1 MRVVAMRAA
10 VGIAASMALCALIIQ
25 VFESSGSTTE
35 LLRSRGI
42 ERLDTSAPKSPI
54 QYWGLGGIGRARKWG
69 PSPYRSIVTF
79 RSHKGGKAHHAKLIH
94 LKHNAELEREAAG
107 FFPAP
112 PSERD
117 ELPVS
122 AKANLLRRHMEAGLF
137 DKEDAS
143 APMGTHFVISP
154 DHPQYVRSEEVA
166 APTDQTRNEEE
177 PGEAAGAKQPVRARS
192 TQHDLSESV
201 TPREAM
207 GTHFISSPMRPEEQG
222 RTGGARQET
231 NGDATM
237 GTHFITSPDHPAQ
250 QRESARRTQHDLS
263 ESVTPREAMGTH
275 FISSPT
281 RPEEQGRAGGARQET
296 DGAASVSTHS
306 SVSIRDAGGM
316 GTHFISSP
324 PHAEAQASKP
334 EGPASLVFSPE
345 EGAAAEGPAAVGAA
359 MASSSSTTMT
369 HEPRNAGALDDNE
382 DAEQDGSAAMG
393 THFTHSPERAAAQG
407 EASGVAVEEAAAP
420 RGVAGAHVHS
430 SDDEVAEFGTHFIGS
445 KNVFVARGK
454 TSDTHT
460 AWAASSQK
468 SAYSRALLLLE

>member
-1 MRVVAMRAA
+1 MTSRNDVAMRAA
-10 VGIAASMALCALIIQ
+10 VGIAASLALCALIIQ
-25 VFESSGSTTE
+25 VFESRGSTTE
-35 LLRSRGI
+35 LLRSRGF
-42 ERLDTSAPKSPI
+42 ERLDPSAPKSPI

-79 RSHKGGKAHHAKLIH
+79 RPHKGGKAHHAKLIH

-107 FFPAP
+107 FFP
-112 PSERD
+112 SERD
-117 ELPVS
+117 ELRRLPMG
-122 AKANLLRRHMEAGLF
+122 AKANILRRHMEAGLF

-154 DHPQYVRSEEVA
+154 DHPQYVRGEEVA
-166 APTDQTRNEEE
+166 AHRDGMRNEEE
-177 PGEAAGAKQPVRARS
+177 ARETAGAQ
-192 TQHDLSESV
+192 Q
-201 TPREAM
+201 
-207 GTHFISSPMRPEEQG
+207 PMRT
-222 RTGGARQET
+222 R
-231 NGDATM
+231 
-237 GTHFITSPDHPAQ
+237 S
-250 QRESARRTQHDLS
+250 TQHDLS

-324 PHAEAQASKP
+324 EHPEAQA

-345 EGAAAEGPAAVGAA
+345 EGAAAVGGPAAVGAA
-359 MASSSSTTMT
+359 MASSSTTTMT
-369 HEPRNAGALDDNE
+369 HETRNAGALDDNE

-393 THFTHSPERAAAQG
+393 THFIHSPERPAAQG
-407 EASGVAVEEAAAP
+407 EASGVAGEEAAAP

-454 TSDTHT
+454 TPDTRT
-460 AWAASSQK
+460 AWASSSQK
-468 SAYSRALLLLE
+468 SA

>member
-10 VGIAASMALCALIIQ
+10 VGIAASLALCALIIQ

-154 DHPQYVRSEEVA
+154 DHPQ
-166 APTDQTRNEEE
+166 
-177 PGEAAGAKQPVRARS
+177 
-192 TQHDLSESV
+192 
-201 TPREAM
+201 
-207 GTHFISSPMRPEEQG
+207 
-222 RTGGARQET
+222 
-231 NGDATM
+231 
-237 GTHFITSPDHPAQ
+237 
-250 QRESARRTQHDLS
+250 
-263 ESVTPREAMGTH
+263 
-275 FISSPT
+275 
-281 RPEEQGRAGGARQET
+281 
-296 DGAASVSTHS
+296 
-306 SVSIRDAGGM
+306 
-316 GTHFISSP
+316 
-324 PHAEAQASKP
+324 
-334 EGPASLVFSPE
+334 
-345 EGAAAEGPAAVGAA
+345 
-359 MASSSSTTMT
+359 
-369 HEPRNAGALDDNE
+369 
-382 DAEQDGSAAMG
+382 
-393 THFTHSPERAAAQG
+393 
-407 EASGVAVEEAAAP
+407 
-420 RGVAGAHVHS
+420 
-430 SDDEVAEFGTHFIGS
+430 
-445 KNVFVARGK
+445 
-454 TSDTHT
+454 
-460 AWAASSQK
+460 
-468 SAYSRALLLLE
+468 